1 MRQNSTRGW
10 HDAGR
15 ERSFSIAIANSQPLA
30 NANANAYS
38 RLWPLSSV
46 GELWSSGPVDGDEIV
61 LVADSH
67 LKRFAV
73 N

>member
-1 MRQNSTRGW
+1 MRRQSTRGW

-30 NANANAYS
+30 NANANAYAYS

-61 LVADSH
+61 LVATQT
-67 LKRFAV
+67 
-73 N
+73 